1 MKIGV
6 RGIGVII
13 FYKFLSVP
21 GVTHVVTIWRCRWH
35 VVNMCH
41 DVFFFSSFLLNFL
54 TCLFSMFQCSFRH
67 IYMFIVEKIYN
78 VVFDELNVR

>member
-21 GVTHVVTIWRCRWH
+21 GVTRDDVVTIWRCRWH
-35 VVNMCH
+35 VVNMRH
-41 DVFFFSSFLLNFL
+41 DVFFFFFSVEFLDLFVFNVSFVL
-54 TCLFSMFQCSFRH
+54 
-67 IYMFIVEKIYN
+67 
-78 VVFDELNVR
+78 

>member
-1 MKIGV
+1 MEIGV

-41 DVFFFSSFLLNFL
+41 DVFFFFFSVEFLDLFVFNVSF
-54 TCLFSMFQCSFRH
+54 
-67 IYMFIVEKIYN
+67 
-78 VVFDELNVR
+78 VV